1 MNKKGAVKPIDLPM
15 IMFIMLAVMPLI
27 MGALTA
33 IIFINLYR
41 KNKRT
46 ANFFGIVALFSVA
59 YQLYILFGLSPSLGA
74 IALAAYLFFAI
85 AAYRKLTAEPEDDS
99 SEKHSFKHR

>member
-1 MNKKGAVKPIDLPM
+1 MKRIDIPI

-46 ANFFGIVALFSVA
+46 ANFFGVVALFSVT
-59 YQLYILFGLSPSLGA
+59 YQLYILFGLSLSLGT
-74 IALAAYLFFAI
+74 IALVVYLFFGF
-85 AAYRKLTAEPEDDS
+85 AAYRRLKVKPVIGEN
-99 SEKHSFKHR
+99 